1 MAAGDTVTV
10 PFCGSC
16 GLDANESLNLDE
28 FCDGCGADLNRFGF
42 AGLFPPTDVAA
53 VGGSLTVT
61 FTWTLQL
68 DTSDLLYQINGGTP
82 VLVEG
87 ADPTGEI
94 VAATEGQK
102 VAGAV
107 RYVVG
112 GVAGPFSAP
121 VAAVATA

>member
-1 MAAGDTVTV
+1 MAAGATVTV

-16 GLDANESLNLDE
+16 GFDANGGLNADAL
-28 FCDGCGADLNRFGF
+28 CDACGADLDRFGF
-42 AGLFPPTDVAA
+42 TGLLPPDDVAA
-53 VGGSLTVT
+53 VGGSEIVT

-68 DTSDLLYQINGGTP
+68 DTSDLLYQIDGGAP
-82 VLVEG
+82 VLIED

-112 GVAGPFSAP
+112 GVAGPYSAP
-121 VAAVATA
+121 IAAVATA